1 MEKDTEKD
9 KLIESLHEE
18 IQLLKNTI
26 DNLNFTVNYL
36 RESNK
41 LMSND
46 MMELDRELDNKSK
59 SLSEFLIKHG
69 LSFEDIIEYETEK
82 KMNDTE

>member
-9 KLIESLHEE
+9 KLIESLREE
-18 IQLLKNTI
+18 IELLKNTV

-46 MMELDRELDNKSK
+46 MMDIEKELDSKSK
-59 SLSEFLIKHG
+59 NLSEFLIRHG
-69 LSFEDIIEYETEK
+69 LSFEDIIEYENEK
-82 KMNDTE
+82 KMNDKE

>member
-9 KLIESLHEE
+9 KVIENLKSE
-18 IQLLKNTI
+18 ITLLKETI
-26 DNLNFTVNYL
+26 DNLNFTIDYL
-36 RESNK
+36 RQSIK
-41 LMSND
+41 VMSND
-46 MMELDRELDNKSK
+46 MMQIDKELEDKSK
-59 SLSEFLIKHG
+59 NLSEFLIKHG

>member
-46 MMELDRELDNKSK
+46 MMELDKELDNKSK